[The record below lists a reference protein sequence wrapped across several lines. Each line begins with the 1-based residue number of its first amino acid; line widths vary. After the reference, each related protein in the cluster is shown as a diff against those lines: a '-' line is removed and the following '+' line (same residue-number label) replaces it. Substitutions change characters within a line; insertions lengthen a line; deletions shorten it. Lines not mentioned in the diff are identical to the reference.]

1 MPLKCAYQWISRQDT
16 IVPGQELPTN
26 FGTDLPWLIGGRGQI
41 TLDLYHSTCADL
53 AMFLGLKISE
63 GFWKGGFAYLSIGVL
78 PIPIYIPIRALGMAV
93 QLPAGAGCEAMKS
106 ISKHNATCVL

>member
-1 MPLKCAYQWISRQDT
+1 LLDLLVDLEGSQTLAMHPLKCAYRISRQDT

-63 GFWKGGFAYLSIGVL
+63 GFWKGGFTYLSIGVL
-78 PIPIYIPIRALGMAV
+78 PIPIYPHT
-93 QLPAGAGCEAMKS
+93 GARDGC
-106 ISKHNATCVL
+106 ATSCRGRL